1 MIGGIIA
8 TFVTFGVLLMAMVI
22 LVFWCKCKR
31 APKDDKPVSTRD
43 LGLEEEGAKPR
54 KFANST
60 APPENPKHA
69 LTDARRKAMEEK
81 YKTSFSTRS

>member
-1 MIGGIIA
+1 MIGGIVA

-31 APKDDKPVSTRD
+31 DPGSGKPVSTRD
-43 LGLEEEGAKPR
+43 LGLIEEGAKPTR
-54 KFANST
+54 VEQ
-60 APPENPKHA
+60 PVDPKHA

-81 YKTSFSTRS
+81 YKTSFAPRR